1 MHRRLPLI
9 PLVLAACLAVAP
21 AAAAKAPAA
30 VVADPEISW
39 VRVGLVTPAPG
50 QPATLANRI
59 VVRVRVVHRPLGE
72 AAADVRTVGAVTV
85 VLSRFAG
92 ERDYTVGGG
101 TAARV
106 LPVLADPIGV
116 VYRVVLNQRQSD
128 AVRTTSEAGDLRAL
142 VLVDQRATAKG
153 RAPAIGNALSL
164 AAAKAF
170 AVGLPLPADAPPLL
184 ERRRAEA
191 VIGTDADGRALVE
204 RVRIGLS
211 GGRTLELRPGDPLD
225 PTGAPSPLDGTAR
238 VLGSDGAVLGEV
250 AAPAGFTLAVRPAG
264 DQPGTLVWPAL
275 EVPGLEP
282 IAAGSAALRAPSPK
296 R

>member
-21 AAAAKAPAA
+21 AASAKAPAA

-39 VRVGLVTPAPG
+39 VRVGVVTPAPG
-50 QPATLANRI
+50 QPTALANRV
-59 VVRVRVVHRPLGE
+59 VVRVRVVHRPLAE
-72 AAADVRTVGAVTV
+72 AAADVRTVGAITV
-85 VLSRFAG
+85 VLSRYEG

-106 LPVLADPIGV
+106 VPVQADPIGV
-116 VYRVVLNQRQSD
+116 VYRVLLNQRQSD
-128 AVRTTSEAGDLRAL
+128 AVRATSDAGDLRAL
-142 VLVDQRATAKG
+142 VLVDQRASAKG

-164 AAAKAF
+164 ADARAY

-184 ERRRAEA
+184 ERRRAQA
-191 VIGTDADGRALVE
+191 VIGTDADGRAIVE
-204 RVRIGLS
+204 RVRIPLS
-211 GGRTLELRPGDPLD
+211 GGRLLELAPGDPLD
-225 PTGAPSPLDGTAR
+225 PTGAPSPLDGKVR
-238 VLGSDGAVLGEV
+238 VLGADGAVLGELP
-250 AAPAGFTLAVRPAG
+250 AAAGFALAVRPAG
-264 DQPGTLVWPAL
+264 DQSGTLTWPAL

-282 IAAGSAALRAPSPK
+282 IAAGSVALRAPSPK